1 MSESVKILIEADDQ
15 ASQKIAA
22 AAKNVEASVK
32 NIKSTGD
39 QAKKSTE
46 FIGAIAGALG
56 GSEIASYAGQLAGL
70 TDKVSQFSEIQKAGG
85 AGAFAFK
92 AGLVAA
98 TGAIAFGIGNAIGN
112 VIFQTAAWTEKMKEA
127 TAQADK
133 LAAAAMK
140 FGDVRFSEA
149 REDIELI
156 RDPDAKQAAYE
167 QLLGKLNKDIAGVE
181 AQAKQSKKA
190 ADEWAAAWQIT
201 GDRKGFAEQAK
212 KENEQDK
219 ERLAQLSDQRAELEK
234 LLNERTK
241 NNELLKEENALKDKS
256 DAYLKSLQ
264 DELELL
270 SATKDEA
277 IEINAARNTADEAS
291 KKSAASLL
299 SQIELIKEKNEAEK
313 KAESDRLA
321 AAAKASSEAQAIA
334 AKDAAYLA
342 NLKYELDML
351 QAIGDETADIEAARG
366 ATSELAKAEAAELIR
381 QRDAIKAAAEEEKKI
396 AKEKEQAAAKQAA
409 DAQKLSDLKQSEL
422 DNLKQQRIEMEQGKE
437 AAQAFALEKKGL
449 SEADAKSI
457 AKQQAELDALKA
469 GPAKKTEAPPE
480 LKAFESRL
488 LTRGSGQDPSV
499 QIASNTAMAAT
510 ALKAIQAM
518 QQDDRRERAIRLKV
532 MK

>member
-32 NIKSTGD
+32 SIKSTGD

-85 AGAFAFK
+85 AGALAFK

-98 TGAIAFGIGNAIGN
+98 TGAIAFGIGNALGN

-127 TAQADK
+127 AAQADK
-133 LAAAAMK
+133 LASAAMK
-140 FGDVRFSEA
+140 FGDVRFSDKK
-149 REDIELI
+149 EDIELI
-156 RDPDAKQAAYE
+156 RNPDEKRAAYE
-167 QLLGKLNKDIAGVE
+167 KLLETVKTDIAAVE
-181 AQAKQSKKA
+181 TQTKQSKKSV
-190 ADEWAAAWQIT
+190 DEWSAAWQIT
-201 GDRKGFAEQAK
+201 GDRKGFAAQAK
-212 KENEQDK
+212 QEYEVNRQRLEQ
-219 ERLAQLSDQRAELEK
+219 LNAQRGELGI
-234 LLNERTK
+234 LLNERTA
-241 NNELLKEENALKDKS
+241 NNEKIKEENALKDKS
-256 DAYLKSLQ
+256 DAYLKTLQ

-270 SATKDEA
+270 SATKDE
-277 IEINAARNTADEAS
+277 IIQITAARNTADEAS
-291 KKSAASLL
+291 KDSAASIL
-299 SQIELIKEKNEAEK
+299 SQIEMIKEKNEAEK

-321 AAAKASSEAQAIA
+321 AISKANSDAEAVA
-334 AKDAAYLA
+334 AKDTAYLA
-342 NLKYELDML
+342 SLKYELDML

-366 ATSELAKAEAAELIR
+366 ATSDLARAEAAELIR
-381 QRDAIKAAAEEEKKI
+381 QRDAIKAAAEEEKQI

-422 DNLKQQRIEMEQGKE
+422 DNLTQQRIEMEKGKE

-457 AKQQAELDALKA
+457 AKQQAELDALKTGA
-469 GPAKKTEAPPE
+469 AKKTESAPE

-499 QIASNTAMAAT
+499 QIASNTAASAA
-510 ALKAIQAM
+510 ALKQILAAQKDIE
-518 QQDDRRERAIRLKV
+518 RRVFRLQVIK
-532 MK
+532 